1 MTNETTVN
9 AKNVMGTPLK
19 GCCSDPMTGFYRDG
33 FCRTGTGDHG
43 VHVVCARMTEE
54 FLAFSKQQ
62 GNDLSTPMP
71 QYNFAGL
78 KPGDCWCL
86 CAPRWQEALEV
97 GMAPQ
102 VRLEST
108 HISALE
114 FINLSDLKQHAFDL
128 DFELDQETDD
138 FDIKGLFGDDPLGE
152 DLFGDDK

>member
-1 MTNETTVN
+1 MTDETTTKS
-9 AKNVMGTPLK
+9 KNVIGTPLK

-43 VHVVCARMTEE
+43 VHVVCVRMTAE
-54 FLAFSKQQ
+54 FLAYSKQQ

-71 QYNFAGL
+71 EYSFPGL
-78 KPGDCWCL
+78 TPGDCWCL
-86 CAPRWQEALEV
+86 CAPRWQEALEA

-114 FINLSDLKQHAFDL
+114 FINLSDLKEHALDL
-128 DFELDQETDD
+128 DFDLENDETSD
-138 FDIKGLFGDDPLGE
+138 FDIAGLFGDDE
-152 DLFGDDK
+152 

>member
-1 MTNETTVN
+1 MTDSNTHTK
-9 AKNVMGTPLK
+9 AKNVIGTDLK

-43 VHVVCARMTEE
+43 VHVVCARMTAE
-54 FLAFSKQQ
+54 FLEFSKKC

-71 QYNFAGL
+71 QYRFPGL

-86 CAPRWQEALEV
+86 CAPRWQEALEA
-97 GMAPQ
+97 GMAPK

-114 FINLSDLKQHAFDL
+114 FINLSDLQKYALTDESEDDLPEDDL
-128 DFELDQETDD
+128 DVDFGGELD
-138 FDIKGLFGDDPLGE
+138 
-152 DLFGDDK
+152 DLFADKDNG